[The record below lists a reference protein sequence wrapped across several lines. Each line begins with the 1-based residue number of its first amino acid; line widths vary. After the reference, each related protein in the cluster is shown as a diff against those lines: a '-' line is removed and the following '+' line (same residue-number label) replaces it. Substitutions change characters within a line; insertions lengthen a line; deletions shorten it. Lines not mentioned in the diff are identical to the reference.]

1 LLQGQATVA
10 VAVTAAVTAA
20 EPAAES
26 APAPGEP
33 EALNRYDAVVG
44 SDTQTPEILGRG
56 FLAVVSIDPVAG

>member
-10 VAVTAAVTAA
+10 VTAA
-20 EPAAES
+20 EPATEPAAEPGQ
-26 APAPGEP
+26 APAEP
-33 EALNRYDAVVG
+33 QALNRYDAVVG